1 MASQNTPC
9 SRFEFDHYLITKM
22 MTLFLAVHFI
32 IRSQSEEI
40 PSYVYESFVHY
51 TEDFAKSYA
60 NEQTKEI
67 AL

>member
-1 MASQNTPC
+1 
-9 SRFEFDHYLITKM
+9 M